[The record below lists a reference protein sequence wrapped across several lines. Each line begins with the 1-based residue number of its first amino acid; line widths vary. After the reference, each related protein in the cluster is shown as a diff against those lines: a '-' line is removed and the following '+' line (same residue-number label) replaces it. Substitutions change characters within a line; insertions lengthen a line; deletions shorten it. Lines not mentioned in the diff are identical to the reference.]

1 VRAGPGAVRP
11 SLPLLV
17 ALVCAPAA
25 AASDVEV
32 TFAADFTQVRTAAS
46 GNLTAGESG
55 SLRALIDFD
64 RNGQVSEAEVARA
77 TTDFRSTIQGYVGKA
92 MSNMTLDGKAP
103 ATSQMTHLAFHG
115 APGPV
120 RGGAPIGFEVNMTFA
135 FATAPGSTHT
145 WRVVG
150 TPAPGGT
157 MHVRLHAPEG
167 WHAAAPAFPSAQVE
181 AGGATLLFD
190 MPTDKTPV
198 EVELATARP
207 ASAFGLVHAL
217 AALGLAGAFALR
229 RR

>member
-1 VRAGPGAVRP
+1 MRP
-11 SLPLLV
+11 FLWSFAV
-17 ALVCAPAA
+17 ALAAVPAA

-32 TFAADFTQVRTAAS
+32 TFEADFTQVRTAAA
-46 GNLTAGESG
+46 GNLTASESG
-55 SLRALIDFD
+55 SLRFLIDFD
-64 RNGQVSEAEVARA
+64 RNGQVTEAEAERA
-77 TTDFRSTIQGYVGKA
+77 VTDFRSSIQGYVGKA

-103 ATSQMTHLAFHG
+103 ASSQMTHLAFHG

-120 RGGAPIGFEVNMTFA
+120 RGGPPIGFEVNMTFV
-135 FATAPGSTHT
+135 FATTPQPTHT

-157 MHVRLHAPEG
+157 MHVRLHAPPG
-167 WHAAAPAFPSAQVE
+167 WHAAAPGFAPAQVE
-181 AGGATLLFD
+181 ADGALVLFD

-198 EVELATARP
+198 EVELARARP